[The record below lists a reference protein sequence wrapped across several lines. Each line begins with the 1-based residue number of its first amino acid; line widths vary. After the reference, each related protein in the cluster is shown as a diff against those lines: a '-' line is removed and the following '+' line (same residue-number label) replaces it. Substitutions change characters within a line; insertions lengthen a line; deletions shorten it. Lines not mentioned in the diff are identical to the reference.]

1 MGTSSAPVAGFL
13 DDSEPQQGRPKAGH
27 APAKKVPRKIT
38 ASYLQNA
45 AKHHLERYAA
55 PAAQLARVL
64 ERKVWNSCR
73 HHGDDPA
80 SFRTMIDEVV
90 ARAVKI
96 GLVDDKRF
104 AENRSASLR
113 RKGKSARMIAVRLSA
128 KGVTREMAAA
138 TTAGLGESE
147 HEAAIIAARRKRL
160 GPWRKSEREAHRRMD
175 VAALMRQGFSGA
187 IARAVVDGEAE
198 G

>member
-1 MGTSSAPVAGFL
+1 MTSFL
-13 DDSEPQQGRPKAGH
+13 DDKEPLPDRPKAGRTS
-27 APAKKVPRKIT
+27 AKKVPRKIT

-45 AKHHLERYAA
+45 AKHYLERYAA
-55 PAAQLARVL
+55 PSAQLTRVL

-113 RKGKSARMIAVRLSA
+113 RKGQSARMIAVKLSA
-128 KGVTREMAAA
+128 KGVTREMVA
-138 TTAGLGESE
+138 TTTMGLGESE

-160 GPWRKSEREAHRRMD
+160 GPWRRCEREAHRQKD
-175 VAALMRQGFSGA
+175 IAALMRQGFSGA

-198 G
+198 SSA

>member
-1 MGTSSAPVAGFL
+1 MAAYR
-13 DDSEPQQGRPKAGH
+13 DDSEPPAGNPS
-27 APAKKVPRKIT
+27 ARFAEQKRKVPRKIT
-38 ASYLQNA
+38 ALYLQNA
-45 AKHHLERYAA
+45 AKHYLERYAA
-55 PAAQLARVL
+55 PSAQLARVL

-80 SFRTMIDEVV
+80 SFRAIIDEVV

-113 RKGKSARMIAVRLSA
+113 RKGQSARMIAVRLSA
-128 KGVTREMAAA
+128 KGVTRELVAS
-138 TTAGLGESE
+138 TTAGLGDGD
-147 HEAAIIAARRKRL
+147 HEAAVIAARRKRL
-160 GPWRKSEREAHRRMD
+160 GPWRRAERETYRQKD

-187 IARAVVDGEAE
+187 IARTVVDGDAE
-198 G
+198 ELSNPGA

>member
-1 MGTSSAPVAGFL
+1 VTGFPNDKAPPVNR
-13 DDSEPQQGRPKAGH
+13 QQPK
-27 APAKKVPRKIT
+27 PKVPRKIT
-38 ASYLQNA
+38 ATYLQNA
-45 AKHHLERYAA
+45 AKHYLERYAA

-96 GLVDDKRF
+96 GMVDDKRF

-113 RKGKSARMIAVRLSA
+113 RKGQSTRMIAVRLSA
-128 KGVTREMAAA
+128 KGVPRELIANA
-138 TTAGLGESE
+138 TAGLADSE
-147 HEAAIIAARRKRL
+147 AEAARIAARRKRL
-160 GPWRKSEREAHRRMD
+160 GPWRRTEREAHRQKD
-175 VAALMRQGFSGA
+175 LAALMRQGFSGT
-187 IARAVVDGEAE
+187 IARAVIDSEADADGLSEA
-198 G
+198 